1 MDRKEANLAFHNAER
16 LKSNLFLVSAV
27 LDRLAT
33 LTPVRF
39 EGGREV
45 SKGVFDAL
53 RTELNI
59 VRRYIEPAET
69 EAIESKLSEVEAQIE
84 THDYEK
90 AREYLAQ
97 AFSQVTSVSSKHVG
111 LLMEEDLI

>member
-1 MDRKEANLAFHNAER
+1 MDRKKANLAFHHAER
-16 LKSNLFLVSAV
+16 LKSNLFLVSAI

-33 LTPVRF
+33 FAGEKF
-39 EGGREV
+39 EGGKEV
-45 SKGVFDAL
+45 SQGLFDAL

-59 VRRYIEPAET
+59 IRRYIEPAET
-69 EAIESKLSEVEAQIE
+69 DAIESKLSEVEAEIE
-84 THDYEK
+84 AHDYGK

-97 AFSQVTSVSSKHVG
+97 AFSQVTSISSKHVR

>member
-1 MDRKEANLAFHNAER
+1 MDRKEANLAFHHAEI
-16 LKSNLFLVSAV
+16 LKSNLFLVSGV

-33 LTPVRF
+33 LTGEKF
-39 EGGREV
+39 EGGKEV
-45 SKGVFDAL
+45 SRGVFDAL

-59 VRRYIEPAET
+59 VRRYIEPAEA
-69 EAIESKLSEVEAQIE
+69 EAIESKLTEVEAEIE

-111 LLMEEDLI
+111 LLMEQDLI